1 MFIAFEGIDGA
12 GKSTQLQRLATALR
26 AAGRAVTTCR
36 DPGSTPLGEALRG
49 LVVEG
54 RAAAAK
60 EPCPPPQ
67 AKGAS
72 PQASAGAGLAGKSA
86 EAPPTLDPLRIGSRA
101 EMLIFM
107 AARAQ
112 MVEQVIRPA
121 LARGEVVL
129 TDRFLLSN
137 VCYQGYGGGL
147 PTADLWETGRVA
159 CDGLLPSLSL
169 VFDLPVSQAL
179 ARVRRPRDRMEEKGD
194 DYLERVR
201 AGFLAEA
208 ARDPRRIQVVN
219 ASLPPDELFA
229 EVLSRIVLPKE
240 E

>member
-12 GKSTQLQRLATALR
+12 GKSTQMQRLATALR
-26 AAGRAVTTCR
+26 AAGREVTTCR

-54 RAAAAK
+54 RAVAAK
-60 EPCPPPQ
+60 LR
-67 AKGAS
+67 S
-72 PQASAGAGLAGKSA
+72 PQPTGSHSPLASAVAALSGEPVEK
-86 EAPPTLDPLRIGSRA
+86 PPTLDPLRIGSRA
-101 EMLIFM
+101 EMLTFM

-112 MVEQVIRPA
+112 MVEEVIRPA
-121 LARGEVVL
+121 LDRGEVVL

-147 PTADLWETGRVA
+147 PTADLWEVGRVA
-159 CDGLLPSLSL
+159 CDGLLPDLSL
-169 VFDLPVSQAL
+169 VFDLPVPEAL
-179 ARVRRPRDRMEEKGD
+179 ARVLRPRDRMEEKGD

-208 ARDPRRIQVVN
+208 ARDPDRIQVIN
-219 ASLPPDELFA
+219 AALPPDELFA
-229 EVLSRIVLPKE
+229 EVLSRIVFPKPE
-240 E
+240 